1 MRHRFLSWMAIGWA
15 VVFVPAA
22 SAHYNMLLPQSAFA
36 RRGQAVTLMYQWGHP
51 FEHQLFDAPPPQ
63 KLTVFGPDSR
73 STDWTDRLEKTSVNS
88 GGKRFVAYRL
98 KFTPRERG
106 DFVFLLQTPPIW
118 MEEEQEYF
126 QDVVKVVLHVQVQRG
141 WDQRSG
147 EAFEMVPLTRPY
159 GLQAGTVFQAQ
170 VTSSGKPAAGT
181 LVEIE
186 RYNAEPP
193 SKLPPD
199 EFVTRTARTDPNGV
213 VTTTF
218 PEAGWWAI
226 TANRSAGQ
234 RSHQGHMY
242 PVLQRTTLWVPV
254 ASALDADKK

>member
-1 MRHRFLSWMAIGWA
+1 MLFRFLAWNAIGWT

-36 RRGQAVTLMYQWGHP
+36 RRGQPVTLIYQWGHP
-51 FEHQLFDAPPPQ
+51 FEHQLFDAPRPQ
-63 KLTVFGPDSR
+63 KLTVFAPDGR
-73 STDWTDRLEKTSVNS
+73 SAELTNRLEKTSVS
-88 GGKRFVAYRL
+88 AGRKQVTAYRL
-98 KFTPRERG
+98 KFTPQERG
-106 DFVFLLQTPPIW
+106 DFIFVLQTPPIW
-118 MEEEQEYF
+118 MGEEQEYF
-126 QDVVKVVLHVQVQRG
+126 QDTIKVVLHVQVQRG
-141 WDQRSG
+141 WDRPSG
-147 EAFEMVPLTRPY
+147 NGFEILALTRPY

-170 VTSSGKPAAGT
+170 VAVSGKPGAGA

-193 SKLPPD
+193 SQLPSD

-213 VTTTF
+213 VTTSL

-234 RSHQGHMY
+234 RARQGQMY
-242 PVLQRTTLWVPV
+242 PVLQRTTLWIPV
-254 ASALDADKK
+254 APAPDPAKK